1 MMLKYRHTFKSLQK
15 PHCYFMS
22 LVGRIKLTITLLW
35 ADLEEKRE
43 LMADSVHMSQH
54 VF

>member
-1 MMLKYRHTFKSLQK
+1 M
-15 PHCYFMS
+15 PHCYFVS
-22 LVGRIKLTITLLW
+22 LVGTCRIKLTITLLW

-43 LMADSVHMSQH
+43 LMADSLHMSQH